1 MRVSRLFVESAL
13 DTGQTVELDRRA
25 AHYVFQVLRLRS
37 GDSLT
42 LFNGDGRDLA
52 ATLVQ
57 CDRRGCTARIEA
69 LLATAPED
77 VLQVALGIGIS
88 RGERMDFA
96 IQKAVELGV
105 SDITA
110 LATQRSVVQLDGDR
124 LRKRLEHWRGIVISA
139 CEQSGRAR
147 IPAVDF
153 AADLHGWLEEH
164 RDGILLH
171 HQAGDTLPTLQPPG
185 GGISLLIGP
194 EGGLDETE
202 RQAAIACGYR
212 AVRMG
217 PRVMRT
223 ETAPLAALAAMQ
235 ALWGDF
241 R

>member
-1 MRVSRLFVESAL
+1 MRVSRIYVESPLAP
-13 DTGQTVELDRRA
+13 GQTIDLDRRA
-25 AHYVFQVLRLRS
+25 AHYVFQVLRLRA
-37 GDSLT
+37 GQSLT

-52 ATLVQ
+52 ATLLHS
-57 CDRRGCTARIEA
+57 DRRSCRVRVVSPVSTEPTDG
-69 LLATAPED
+69 
-77 VLQVALGIGIS
+77 LQLTLGIGVS

-105 SDITA
+105 SAITV
-110 LATQRSVVQLDGDR
+110 LATRRSVVQLDDNR

-139 CEQSGRAR
+139 CEQSGRKR
-147 IPAVDF
+147 LPPIDF
-153 AADLHGWLEEH
+153 STDLGNWLDRH

-171 HQAGDTLPTLQPPG
+171 HEAAGTLPELPAPSG
-185 GGISLLIGP
+185 PINLLIGP

-202 RQAAIACGYR
+202 RQVAVDYGYR
-212 AVRMG
+212 AVRLG

-235 ALWGDF
+235 VLWGDF